1 MKKGIKFAIC
11 LLSCLMI
18 FSADVLSAKAA
29 APVAVAHVHQEK
41 GSQVPVCDHNKN
53 MYLAFSSAEYVYYY
67 ENLTMG
73 GWHWRRNYI
82 GRNDVYRCPLCGY
95 ERVDFKHVRYQ
106 CTEPVYY

>member
-29 APVAVAHVHQEK
+29 APVAAHVHQEK
-41 GSQVPVCDHNKN
+41 GSQVPVCDHNNN
-53 MYLAFSSAEYVYYY
+53 MYLAFSSAEYVYDHDYWSLG
-67 ENLTMG
+67 NQF
-73 GWHWRRNYI
+73 WRRDYI

-95 ERVDFKHVRYQ
+95 ERVVFKHVRYKF
-106 CTEPVYY
+106 TFY